1 MLGENMSETE
11 VKDGNIKDA
20 DTFVQPSD
28 NQERPRVLV
37 ADDDREI
44 RRAIELILRFEFDV
58 TAVENGDL
66 AIDQIRSEKEFD
78 VVSLDLYMPGRTG
91 VETLK
96 EIKELDPS
104 VEVLIMTA
112 HSDLESA
119 RKALKY
125 GAYDYIDKPFR
136 NHTYREAIREGV
148 KRRRKSLVT
157 KKAKEQLDFVRAQLK
172 QSEKFAVI
180 GQLIAGVVHDLNNS
194 LNSVIGFSDL
204 LMIDEFPAAEKQKYL
219 KTINEGANLCKNIV
233 QKLLAFARKEETVKE
248 SVNLNDVVN
257 STLDLKRHD
266 FNVDQIEVDKT
277 LAPNI
282 HFVTADFYE
291 IQQVFLN
298 IVTNAHYEM
307 KSMDGTR
314 KLTVHTES
322 DDASVRVRFQDS
334 GKGIPIEHLQ
344 KIFEPLFTTKEKGV
358 GTGLGLSIC
367 YDIIR
372 DHNGTIYVAREPGQ
386 GACFIVELPVSV
398 EAEAKSGIPNPD
410 KPNQTGQDG
419 NSKSQISNSK

>member
-1 MLGENMSETE
+1 MNETE
-11 VKDGNIKDA
+11 VKERSIKHA
-20 DTFVQPSD
+20 EALVQPSE
-28 NQERPRVLV
+28 NQSRPRVLV
-37 ADDDREI
+37 ADDDRKI

-66 AIDQIRSEKEFD
+66 AIDQIRADKEFE
-78 VVSLDLYMPGRTG
+78 VVSLDLRMPGRTG
-91 VETLK
+91 IETLK

-104 VEVLIMTA
+104 IEVLIMTA
-112 HSDLESA
+112 SSDLESA
-119 RKALKY
+119 KKALKY
-125 GAYDYIDKPFR
+125 GAYDYIDKPFG

-148 KRRRKSLVT
+148 KRRRRSLVT
-157 KKAKEQLDFVRAQLK
+157 RKAEEQLDFVQAQLK

-204 LMIDEFPAAEKQKYL
+204 LMIDAFSPEETQEYL
-219 KTINEGANLCKNIV
+219 KNINEGANLCKNIV

-277 LAPNI
+277 LAPELP
-282 HFVTADFYE
+282 FVTADFYE

-298 IVTNAHYEM
+298 IVTNAHHEM
-307 KSMDGTR
+307 KSLEGTR
-314 KLTVHTES
+314 KLTVLTEN
-322 DDASVRVRFQDS
+322 DDAAVRVRFQDS
-334 GKGIPIEHLQ
+334 GKGIPKEHLQ

-358 GTGLGLSIC
+358 GTGLGLSVC

-372 DHNGTIYVAREPGQ
+372 DQNGKIYVASEPGQ
-386 GACFIVELPVSV
+386 GACFIVELPV
-398 EAEAKSGIPNPD
+398 EQRA
-410 KPNQTGQDG
+410 
-419 NSKSQISNSK
+419 

>member
-1 MLGENMSETE
+1 MNEAE

-20 DTFVQPSD
+20 DAFVQPSD
-28 NQERPRVLV
+28 NHERPRVLV
-37 ADDDREI
+37 ADDDRKI

-233 QKLLAFARKEETVKE
+233 QKLLAFARKEEPEKK
-248 SVNLNDVVN
+248 SVNLNDVVK

-266 FNVDQIEVDKT
+266 FTVDQIEVDRT
-277 LAPNI
+277 LAPDI
-282 HFVTADFYE
+282 SSVTADFYE
-291 IQQVFLN
+291 IQQVLLN
-298 IVTNAHYEM
+298 IVTNAHHEM
-307 KSMDGTR
+307 KSLEGTR
-314 KLTVHTES
+314 KLTVLTES
-322 DDASVRVRFQDS
+322 DGASVRVRFQDS
-334 GKGIPIEHLQ
+334 GNGIPKEHLQ

-358 GTGLGLSIC
+358 GTGLGLSVC

-372 DHNGTIYVAREPGQ
+372 DHNGTIYVASEPGQ
-386 GACFIVELPVSV
+386 GACFIVELPVS
-398 EAEAKSGIPNPD
+398 EGKEHGA
-410 KPNQTGQDG
+410 
-419 NSKSQISNSK
+419 